1 MPPSRIII
9 ILAVVVL
16 VLFGITLAVS
26 TRTGRDQR
34 AVPQAAW
41 VEALKNLFLK
51 NQKLEVQDISSR
63 SPCLTKSPPAFV
75 IEPGKPCEA
84 NIGESRKVVRKAK
97 LTVKQGSKC
106 TIDFVPAD
114 EEALPV
120 HSTSGS
126 VELSVMKKGGTLT
139 ITCSDA
145 GGEKTALVNIE

>member
-16 VLFGITLAVS
+16 VLFGISLALS
-26 TRTGRDQR
+26 SRTGRDQR

-41 VEALKNLFLK
+41 VEALKNVFLK
-51 NQKLEVQDISSR
+51 NQKLEIKDISST
-63 SPCLTKSPPAFV
+63 CLSKAPAAFV

-84 NIGESRKVVRKAK
+84 SISESRKVVRKAK

-106 TIDFVPAD
+106 TMDFVPAD

-126 VELSVMKKGGTLT
+126 MELSVMKKGGTLT
-139 ITCSDA
+139 VTCTDA
-145 GGEKTALVNIE
+145 GGEKTAVVNIE

>member
-1 MPPSRIII
+1 MPASRIII

-16 VLFGITLAVS
+16 ILFGISLAVS

-34 AVPQAAW
+34 AVPQGAW
-41 VEALKNLFLK
+41 VEALKNVFLK
-51 NQKLEVQDISSR
+51 NQKLEIQDISS
-63 SPCLTKSPPAFV
+63 PCLTNDPAAFV
-75 IEPGKPCEA
+75 IEPGKKCEA
-84 NIGESRKVVRKAK
+84 NIGESRKVVRKVK
-97 LTVKQGSKC
+97 LTVKQDSKC
-106 TIDFVPAD
+106 TIDFVPTD

-139 ITCSDA
+139 ITCTDA

>member
-16 VLFGITLAVS
+16 VLFGISLAVS

-34 AVPQAAW
+34 SVPRAAW
-41 VEALKNLFLK
+41 VQALKNVFLK
-51 NQKLEVQDISSR
+51 NQKLEIQDISSA
-63 SPCLTKSPPAFV
+63 CLTNAPVAFV
-75 IEPGKPCEA
+75 IEPGKKCEA
-84 NIGESRKVVRKAK
+84 NIGESRKAVRKAK
-97 LTVKQGSKC
+97 LTVKQDSKC

-114 EEALPV
+114 EEALRL

-139 ITCSDA
+139 ITCTEA

>member
-1 MPPSRIII
+1 MPASRIII
-9 ILAVVVL
+9 ILAVIVL
-16 VLFGITLAVS
+16 VLFGISLAVS

-41 VEALKNLFLK
+41 VEALKNVFLK
-51 NQKLEVQDISSR
+51 NQKLEIRDIDSR
-63 SPCLTKSPPAFV
+63 CLTNAPAAFV
-75 IEPGKPCEA
+75 IEPGKQCEA
-84 NIGESRKVVRKAK
+84 KIGESRKAVRKAK

-106 TIDFVPAD
+106 TIDFVPVD

-126 VELSVMKKGGTLT
+126 LELSVMRKGGTLT
-139 ITCSDA
+139 ITCTDA

>member
-26 TRTGRDQR
+26 SRTARDQR

-41 VEALKNLFLK
+41 VEALKNVFLK
-51 NQKLEVQDISSR
+51 NQKLEIRDISSA
-63 SPCLTKSPPAFV
+63 CLTNARAAFV
-75 IEPGKPCEA
+75 IDPGKKCEA
-84 NIGESRKVVRKAK
+84 NIRESRKAVRKVK
-97 LTVKQGSKC
+97 LTVKQDSKC

-126 VELSVMKKGGTLT
+126 IELSVMKKGGTLT
-139 ITCSDA
+139 ITCTDA
-145 GGEKTALVNIE
+145 GGEKTVLVNIE